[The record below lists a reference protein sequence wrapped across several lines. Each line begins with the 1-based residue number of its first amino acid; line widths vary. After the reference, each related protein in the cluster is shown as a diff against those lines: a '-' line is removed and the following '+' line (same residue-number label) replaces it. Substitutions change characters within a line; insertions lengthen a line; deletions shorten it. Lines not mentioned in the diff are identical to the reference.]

1 MTWPVCF
8 ASFRVGQVKASSW
21 RFHDPFLSKL
31 SDGVCPKSRFQMIP
45 FAEAYQNNYLQQ
57 KPGRSRGMTHLLKNL
72 QKPLIISHQDITQ
85 PKRKLSSS
93 CRLAMFQT
101 QLVWFWGPALRM
113 LTWLSWLQNI
123 QHDIFTRFRLSCSMW
138 TTCFGCYESVHLHLL
153 TKMRKGL
160 CFG

>member
-31 SDGVCPKSRFQMIP
+31 ADGVCPKSRFQMIP

-57 KPGRSRGMTHLLKNL
+57 KPGRSRGMTHLLK
-72 QKPLIISHQDITQ
+72 KSSEATHHITSGHNTAE
-85 PKRKLSSS
+85 RKLSSS

-101 QLVWFWGPALRM
+101 QSVWFWGPALRM

-123 QHDIFTRFRLSCSMW
+123 QHDIFTRFRLAKLFDVNNMFPMLWIGSPPS
-138 TTCFGCYESVHLHLL
+138 SD
-153 TKMRKGL
+153 
-160 CFG
+160 